1 MYHFD
6 HTGSCRGQ
14 GRRWN
19 YHQIRK
25 DDPGYRFMRCPC
37 CEEPPS
43 CPICLVTFQQFQ
55 PWMMLLF
62 SNIRLSRLGFSENLE
77 RRISYRI
84 NGMISHAFVTPFCTR
99 TFLEAKADHLR
110 EEDVMA
116 DVQRLSE
123 KKHVFLK
130 SVILSLGLG

>member
-1 MYHFD
+1 
-6 HTGSCRGQ
+6 
-14 GRRWN
+14 
-19 YHQIRK
+19 
-25 DDPGYRFMRCPC
+25 
-37 CEEPPS
+37 
-43 CPICLVTFQQFQ
+43 
-55 PWMMLLF
+55 
-62 SNIRLSRLGFSENLE
+62 
-77 RRISYRI
+77 
-84 NGMISHAFVTPFCTR
+84 MISHAFVTPFCTR